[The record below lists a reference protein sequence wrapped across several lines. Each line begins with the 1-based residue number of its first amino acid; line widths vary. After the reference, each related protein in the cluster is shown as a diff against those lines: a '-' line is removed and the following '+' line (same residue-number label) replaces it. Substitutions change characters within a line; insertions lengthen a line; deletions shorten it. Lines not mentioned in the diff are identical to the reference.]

1 MKLRSLFIVN
11 TIIALPFGVG
21 AVLAPKAFLSL
32 YGATLDPAGS
42 LTMQFAGVPLIG
54 IGLLTWLAR
63 NATESETRRAIVLA
77 LLITD
82 IVGFIVALLGQ
93 LYGVLNVLGW
103 STVGIYLLLALGYGY
118 FQFAKPGAV

>member
-11 TIIALPFGVG
+11 AIVALPFGVG
-21 AVLAPKAFLSL
+21 AVLAPKPLLSL
-32 YGATLDPAGS
+32 YGAALDSAGS

-63 NATESETRRAIVLA
+63 NAAESETRRAIVLA
-77 LLITD
+77 LLIAD

-93 LYGVLNVLGW
+93 LSGVLNELGW